1 MRIECPKCGFI
12 TNQTDEELAKLNHTI
27 TCPSCMSVL
36 KVVEGIAYIPTD
48 KAPLE
53 QLEIKPPQFKG
64 EQYYENQQ
72 MLEGLD
78 PLYSA
83 AVDYVRTC
91 DALTLPML
99 QRYFDITPERAE
111 TLMQQLEDNKIVAP
125 FDGMHPRKILIEH
138 KGPYD
143 RYFFEDYNWPWSRRY
158 EKEKQIKE
166 QMEQAAKQSG
176 SDKDIQPKMRGCT
189 CSLPSL
195 GIIIFVLLLVY
206 LLIHFLR

>member
-138 KGPYD
+138 DTRVTSNYWN
-143 RYFFEDYNWPWSRRY
+143 RSRRY
-158 EKEKQIKE
+158 ENEKHLFEQIK
-166 QMEQAAKQSG
+166 QAQNQAGHNQ
-176 SDKDIQPKMRGCT
+176 DIQPKMRGCT

>member
-138 KGPYD
+138 DTRVTSNYWN
-143 RYFFEDYNWPWSRRY
+143 RSRRY
-158 EKEKQIKE
+158 ENEKHLFEQIK
-166 QMEQAAKQSG
+166 QAQNQADHNQ
-176 SDKDIQPKMRGCT
+176 DIQPKMRGCT

-195 GIIIFVLLLVY
+195 VIFISILLLVY
-206 LLIHFLR
+206 LLIQLLR